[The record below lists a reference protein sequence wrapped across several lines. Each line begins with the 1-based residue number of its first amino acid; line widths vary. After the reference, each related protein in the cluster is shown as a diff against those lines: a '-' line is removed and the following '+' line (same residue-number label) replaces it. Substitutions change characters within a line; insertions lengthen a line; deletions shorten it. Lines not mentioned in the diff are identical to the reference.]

1 MRSKITTL
9 PLVLVACCVLLLADP
24 PAVAQRAGEP
34 VVVKSKNSFADTVSK
49 LKSAI
54 QQNQMMVLFEA
65 NHKNMMAM
73 VGVES
78 KNSVTVLFG
87 RPQMGAMLMG
97 AEPKAALE
105 MPMRI
110 AVRELDNGEIVVI
123 YYKPSYLLSHYKN
136 AKLDPIGR
144 QMDAMLQ
151 KLVDAATK

>member
-1 MRSKITTL
+1 MNKVNKLFIA
-9 PLVLVACCVLLLADP
+9 LVACCFLLLAGF
-24 PAVAQRAGEP
+24 PAVAQKAGEP
-34 VVVKSKNSFADTVSK
+34 VVVKSNNNFADTVSK

-110 AVRELDNGEIVVI
+110 AVRELESGEIVVI
-123 YYKPSYLLSHYKN
+123 YYKPSYLFSHYKN
-136 AKLDPIGR
+136 AKLNPVGQ
-144 QMDAMLQ
+144 QMDGMVQ

>member
-1 MRSKITTL
+1 MSRVNKLFITIA
-9 PLVLVACCVLLLADP
+9 ACCFLLLAGF
-24 PAVAQRAGEP
+24 PAIAQKAGEP
-34 VVVKSKNSFADTVSK
+34 VVVKSKNNFADTVSK
-49 LKSAI
+49 LKKAI

-73 VGVES
+73 IGVES
-78 KNSVTVLFG
+78 KNSVTILFA

-123 YYKPSYLLSHYKN
+123 YYKPSYLFSHYKN
-136 AKLDPIGR
+136 AKLDKIGQR
-144 QMDAMLQ
+144 MDGMVQ